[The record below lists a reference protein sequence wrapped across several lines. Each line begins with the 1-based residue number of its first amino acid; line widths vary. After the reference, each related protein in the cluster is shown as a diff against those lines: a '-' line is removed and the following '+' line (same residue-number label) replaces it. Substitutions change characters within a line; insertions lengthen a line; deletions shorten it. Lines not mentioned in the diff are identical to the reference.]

1 MKTSGRCPKC
11 SSDDLICVPG
21 PSPGL
26 AGRDHRSEGLVNMA
40 FVARY
45 VCGGCGYSEEWV
57 DLKDLQAL
65 RKRYGG

>member
-11 SSDDLICVPG
+11 GSDDLICVPG
-21 PSPGL
+21 PELSGKDPKTSGF
-26 AGRDHRSEGLVNMA
+26 VNMA

-45 VCGGCGYSEEWV
+45 VCGGCGYTEEWV
-57 DLKDLQAL
+57 DLKDLQAV